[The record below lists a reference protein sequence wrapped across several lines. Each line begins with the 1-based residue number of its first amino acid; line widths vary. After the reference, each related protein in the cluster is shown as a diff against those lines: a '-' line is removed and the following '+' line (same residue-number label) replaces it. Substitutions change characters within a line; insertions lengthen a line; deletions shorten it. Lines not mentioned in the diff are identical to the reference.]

1 MMMENERKVEGFLYE
16 LERCEIE
23 KKMKLTLFLNSNT
36 SLVGFYLERR
46 LFCLAF
52 AHGVVQLAGSN
63 GSNHG

>member
-36 SLVGFYLERR
+36 SLVGFYLEQDCFVWR
-46 LFCLAF
+46 LLMGLF
-52 AHGVVQLAGSN
+52 N
-63 GSNHG
+63 